1 MDAVLDLLAF
11 ENLERIWIERTE
23 RQVREGR
30 TKTTETRFD
39 LHVVRSTGSGAVY
52 EDTVEHLSESEREVT
67 GLVFAL
73 AGYLAHDLHEEVP
86 FMLLDS
92 LEALDADRIDGL
104 VTYFRDYAEYLIVAL
119 LEDDAD
125 TVETEHRRI
134 TDI

>member
-1 MDAVLDLLAF
+1 MDAVLEILGF
-11 ENLERIWIERTE
+11 ENLERVWIERAE
-23 RQVREGR
+23 RTVRDGR
-30 TKTTETRFD
+30 QTVTKGQFD
-39 LHVVRSTGSGAVY
+39 LHIVRKTDDGAVY

-92 LEALDADRIDGL
+92 LEALDADRIADL
-104 VTYFRDYAEYLIVAL
+104 VDYFRDYTEYVVVAL
-119 LEDDAD
+119 LEEDAQTLDDD
-125 TVETEHRRI
+125 YQRV